1 MSADISSV
9 DIYHPCCSYGQD
21 QGYGQYSGQS
31 GSGGGELVAKQED
44 GGLIDRLF
52 FSSRIPLP
60 IAITLFVVDLV
71 VSAAAGTWPGT
82 AAAVTLILMQL
93 S

>member
-1 MSADISSV
+1 M
-9 DIYHPCCSYGQD
+9 
-21 QGYGQYSGQS
+21 
-31 GSGGGELVAKQED
+31 AKQED

-82 AAAVTLILMQL
+82 AAAVTLILIQL